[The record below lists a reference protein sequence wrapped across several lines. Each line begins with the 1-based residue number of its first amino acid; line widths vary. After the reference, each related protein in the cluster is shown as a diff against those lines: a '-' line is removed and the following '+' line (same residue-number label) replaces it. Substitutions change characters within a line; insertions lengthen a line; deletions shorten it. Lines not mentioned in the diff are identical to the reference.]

1 MAKLLIAEI
10 RAECSRV
17 RRAIPDY
24 EEAWWPS
31 GSLARQ
37 ILDALVDEGE
47 ASIELGDVKRMTKA
61 LAELRGIV
69 RTAHNPAHN
78 NCRMRALSPES

>member
-1 MAKLLIAEI
+1 MANLIEEI
-10 RAECSRV
+10 QAECNRV
-17 RRAIPDY
+17 RRAIPQY

-37 ILDALVDEGE
+37 ILVAVVNEGE

-61 LAELRGIV
+61 LAELRGI
-69 RTAHNPAHN
+69 AKQ
-78 NCRMRALSPES
+78 S